1 MMVNINMASKPMI
14 NKYSAIFS
22 YLGPRLVVLRIDKKE
37 SILLT
42 INKREAIAVN
52 SSIIDFAPRF

>member
-1 MMVNINMASKPMI
+1 MASKPMI